1 MKKQYIRY
9 GTIFGMVVLM
19 AFAIAFFIYTGNK
32 IKEYNNIF
40 YMPFVTANIDDHDDN
55 ADHYLEQKVIK
66 S

>member
-32 IKEYNNIF
+32 IN
-40 YMPFVTANIDDHDDN
+40 
-55 ADHYLEQKVIK
+55 
-66 S
+66 